1 MQLNFEQNILF
12 SGGADGS
19 LAMIQIHDRAPDKME
34 MPEIHVQNDLVLVS
48 RKTHSDQ
55 RYLVHQLKTEI
66 AQKKD
71 THSRV
76 LA

>member
-1 MQLNFEQNILF
+1 MNFEQNLLF
-12 SGGADGS
+12 SAGADGQ
-19 LAMIQIHDRAPDKME
+19 LAMIQINDRAPDKVD
-34 MPEIHVQNDLVLVS
+34 MPEIHQQNDLVLVS
-48 RKTHSDQ
+48 KKTHADQ
-55 RYLVHQLKTEI
+55 RQLVYQLKTEI